1 MTVKKQLSLVFYVCV
16 TCIMLTACGG
26 GSEQSGDQLL
36 NSAGE
41 LTAAEKATRDSKVFA
56 VISNEDVISD
66 PGETIV
72 LDGQESY
79 DELPTDNITLEWSL
93 RSAPANSQFEF
104 DFGNNGNITFIAET
118 IGVYV
123 IELTASDGFNSDT
136 DTVNVTIV
144 EPVPVAVLPEAFSL
158 PVESTAMVSGD
169 ESYDSIDEELLFQW
183 SVLSPNG
190 EEIAFETVES
200 NDGITFE
207 LTQVGEYG
215 VSLSV
220 TDKDEHVSATVHTSV
235 MSTNESPVAEAGD
248 DREVPYRT
256 DVELDASLSTD
267 IDSESLSFTW
277 AIIDQPA
284 GAGASVTYAS
294 DNALA
299 TFFPTIPGDY
309 ELELTVSDGYAT
321 TTDTLTITAINTLPN
336 IEVEESLT
344 IQSGDNANIV
354 AQASDAETSALV
366 YSWQVL
372 SQPNGE
378 PISLNGNTATLNVV
392 LHTGGE
398 YTFEVAVSDD
408 YDTVTETVTVTVNN
422 NLPISIIDI
431 ANNDL
436 VSVIGDIVRFSASDS
451 YDPDVG
457 DMIEQYEWA
466 IESKPSDSVLLLN
479 DSQSPEISI
488 TPDTTGLYTLSL
500 TTFDG
505 GNYSEK
511 TTVDIEV
518 ISNNSLPQAQASYVI
533 ENYTTVILDAT
544 ESSDDDNHEFSVAWS
559 VIAKPD
565 NAPTSILDRSA
576 KTTKLFVQENGTY
589 AVRLIVS
596 DGRNNSNP
604 YDMVIVIDKPNEQP
618 VADAGSPQNVGV
630 NTKVKLD
637 GSGSYDRDEDPVSFS
652 WFLTSPDDSSAT
664 LVDSD
669 TVAPNFTP
677 DVFGT
682 YTLTLTVNDG
692 ELISEPSTV
701 DIQVGNKLAPIA
713 DAGPD
718 QNVKTGSRVSLTAA
732 ASVDADS
739 EITEYQWEVI
749 TVPENSTVVLD
760 NDFDIETSFT
770 PDLEGAYIFALSVKD
785 EETWSEK
792 SFVTVIASTG
802 NSAPTA
808 DAGNDVTVVQGEVN
822 IVNLIGG
829 NSTDADGN
837 PLSYSWSLISRPT
850 LSEAQIVNPKNEDA
864 TLSLDRY
871 GSYVAQLI
879 VFDGTVSS
887 LPSTKHIE
895 YVRNTTSVYAGP
907 DQTTF
912 LRQRVILDGR
922 SSGYIAFRDPETYEY
937 EWKFIYTPSE
947 ENPPISEYIK
957 AEDELE
963 EDVLGLYEFYPD
975 TVGTYLLRLRF
986 RNTVTGTVSDIDTI
1000 TINVKPYNTLP
1011 TADAGDD
1018 ITGSIGD
1025 LIVLDGSTSSDSEGD
1040 TLQYNWSFLQRPEN
1054 SLSQINNPTSVSPFF
1069 EIDRIGDYLV
1079 RLEVFDGSAS
1089 SDPDVVKIT
1098 SVEPS
1103 VGLSIQTEDGFRRLT
1118 LPYEKNETRDISRDS
1133 DESEL
1138 LLETLRVT
1146 TVEQQ
1151 VTITDVRAYD
1161 ANGLVTA
1168 YMTTADNTLVPKN
1181 GSVNIELRTEYPQP
1195 GRQANLLF
1203 EFTIKET
1210 NETVSLNYLLNVN

>member
-1 MTVKKQLSLVFYVCV
+1 
-16 TCIMLTACGG
+16 MLTACGG

-41 LTAAEKATRDSKVFA
+41 LTAAETATRDSKVYA
-56 VISNEDVISD
+56 VISNDDVISD

-72 LDGQESY
+72 LNGQESY
-79 DELPTDNITLEWSL
+79 DELPSDNITLEWSL
-93 RSAPANSQFEF
+93 KNAPANSQFEF
-104 DFGNNGNITFIAET
+104 DFGDNGNITFIAET

-123 IELTASDGFNSDT
+123 IELTASDGFNSDS

-169 ESYDSIDEELLFQW
+169 ESYDSIDEDLLFQW

-207 LTQVGEYG
+207 LTQVGEYS

-220 TDKDEHVSATVHTSV
+220 TDKDEYVSLTAYTSI
-235 MSTNESPVAEAGD
+235 MSTNESPVAEAGN
-248 DREVPYRT
+248 DREVPYKT

-284 GAGASVTYAS
+284 GADASVTYTS

-299 TFFPTIPGDY
+299 TIYPPIPGDY
-309 ELELTVSDGYAT
+309 NLELTVSDGYAT
-321 TTDTLTITAINTLPN
+321 TTDTLTITAINTLPS
-336 IEVEESLT
+336 VEAGESFT
-344 IQSGDNANIV
+344 IQSGENASIV
-354 AQASDAETSALV
+354 AQATDTETSALI
-366 YSWQVL
+366 YEWQVL
-372 SQPNGE
+372 SHPGDD
-378 PISLNGNTATLNVV
+378 PIAINGNTATLNVV
-392 LHTGGE
+392 LHTGGD
-398 YTFEVAVSDD
+398 YAFEVAVSDD
-408 YDTVTETVTVTVNN
+408 YDTVTDTVSVTVNN
-422 NLPISIIDI
+422 SLPISIINIAQNDI
-431 ANNDL
+431 
-436 VSVIGDIVRFSASDS
+436 VPVIGDSVRVSASDS
-451 YDPDVG
+451 YDPDIG
-457 DMIEQYEWA
+457 DIIEQYEWA
-466 IESKPSDSVLLLN
+466 IESKPSDSVLSLN
-479 DSQSPEISI
+479 DSQSPEISL
-488 TPDTTGLYTLSL
+488 TPDTTGNYTLSL

-518 ISNNSLPQAQASYVI
+518 LSNNSLPKAQASYAI
-533 ENYTTVILDAT
+533 ENYTTIILDAT
-544 ESSDDDNHEFSVAWS
+544 ESSDDDNHEFSVSWS

-576 KTTKLFVQENGTY
+576 KTTKMFVQENGTY

-618 VADAGSPQNVGV
+618 VADAGSPQSVGV

-637 GSGSYDRDEDPVSFS
+637 GSGSYDRDEEPISFA

-669 TVAPNFTP
+669 TVAPSFTP
-677 DVFGT
+677 DIFGT

-692 ELISEPSTV
+692 QLISEPSTI
-701 DIQVGNKLAPIA
+701 DIQVGSKLAPIA
-713 DAGPD
+713 DAGSD

-739 EITEYQWEVI
+739 EITEYLWEVI
-749 TVPENSTVVLD
+749 AVPENSTVILD
-760 NDFDIETSFT
+760 NNFDIETSFT
-770 PDLEGAYIFALSVKD
+770 PDLEGTYIFALSVRD
-785 EETWSEK
+785 EESWSDK
-792 SFVTVIASTG
+792 SFVSVVASTG
-802 NSAPTA
+802 NSAPIATA
-808 DAGNDVTVVQGEVN
+808 GDNVTVVQGEVN
-822 IVNLIGG
+822 IVNLFAG

-837 PLSYSWSLISRPT
+837 LLSYSWSLISRPT
-850 LSEAQIVNPKNEDA
+850 LSEAQIDNPKDENA

-887 LPSTKHIE
+887 LPSTVHIQ
-895 YVRNTTSVYAGP
+895 YLRNTTSVYAGL
-907 DQTTF
+907 DQVAYP
-912 LRQRVILDGR
+912 RQRVILDGR
-922 SSGYIAFRDPETYEY
+922 SSGYIAGRDPESYDY
-937 EWKFIYTPSE
+937 EWKFIYAPTD
-947 ENPPISEYIK
+947 ENPVISEYEIG
-957 AEDELE
+957 EDEVE
-963 EDVLGLYEFYPD
+963 EDVLGLYEFAPEEA
-975 TVGTYLLRLRF
+975 GTYLLRLRF
-986 RNTVTGTVSDIDTI
+986 RNKTGTVSDIDTI
-1000 TINVKPYNTLP
+1000 TIKVRPYNTLP
-1011 TADAGDD
+1011 TADAGENV
-1018 ITGSIGD
+1018 TGSIGD
-1025 LIVLDGSTSSDSEGD
+1025 LIVLDGSSSSDQEGD
-1040 TLQYNWSFLQRPEN
+1040 VLQYNWSFLQRPEN

-1098 SVEPS
+1098 SLEPS
-1103 VGLSIQTEDGFRRLT
+1103 VGLSIQTDEGFRRLT
-1118 LPYEKNETRDISRDS
+1118 LPYDKNETRDVSRPS

-1138 LLETLRVT
+1138 LLETLRIT

-1181 GSVNIELRTEYPQP
+1181 GSVNIELRSEYPQP

-1210 NETVSLNYLLNVN
+1210 GETVSLNYLLNVN